1 MEETLHCMTLVKH
14 TGIWSLPVC
23 LTNVLPV
30 SKHVAW
36 CQNFW
41 RKALVFP
48 QVFKPRTPPEAIA
61 LCSRL
66 LEYTPASRLSPLEAC
81 AHAFFDELRQPNT
94 RLPSG
99 RELPM
104 LFNFSTTGS
113 RVKVSFPSLF
123 SLLIVQLSCS
133 CSAWWFYVCNTTLK
147 SVCSATAEV
156 FRLIQ
161 YASLLF
167 CWMTLRSPY
176 DSALNKNSPFI
187 LCRAV
192 DPASA
197 ELNPHS
203 SSRSLSHSCFCT
215 RWETLIVILLT
226 LSIAGFSAS
235 WEEKN
240 WNIFLCFT
248 FLILFF

>member
-1 MEETLHCMTLVKH
+1 MQNCLSFWVNFGLTSRMEETLHCMTLVKH

-36 CQNFW
+36 CRNFW

-161 YASLLF
+161 YASFVLF
-167 CWMTLRSPY
+167 NDTALSLWL
-176 DSALNKNSPFI
+176 SAK
-187 LCRAV
+187 
-192 DPASA
+192 
-197 ELNPHS
+197 
-203 SSRSLSHSCFCT
+203 
-215 RWETLIVILLT
+215 
-226 LSIAGFSAS
+226 
-235 WEEKN
+235 
-240 WNIFLCFT
+240 
-248 FLILFF
+248 

>member
-1 MEETLHCMTLVKH
+1 MELASMFNQ
-14 TGIWSLPVC
+14 C

-36 CQNFW
+36 CWNFW

-113 RVKVSFPSLF
+113 RVKVLFPSLF
-123 SLLIVQLSCS
+123 SLLIDQLSCS
-133 CSAWWFYVCNTTLK
+133 CSAWWLYVCNHDFKVSLFCDCWGGPVN
-147 SVCSATAEV
+147 SVCLSFVLLNDTALSLWLSA
-156 FRLIQ
+156 
-161 YASLLF
+161 
-167 CWMTLRSPY
+167 
-176 DSALNKNSPFI
+176 K
-187 LCRAV
+187 
-192 DPASA
+192 
-197 ELNPHS
+197 
-203 SSRSLSHSCFCT
+203 
-215 RWETLIVILLT
+215 
-226 LSIAGFSAS
+226 
-235 WEEKN
+235 
-240 WNIFLCFT
+240 
-248 FLILFF
+248 